1 MLPLIEKIHDPADL
15 RLLAPQQLPQL
26 AEEIR
31 EEIIKT
37 VSKTGGHLASSLGV
51 VELTIVLH
59 YVFNTPHDKIIWD
72 VGHQSYA
79 HKILTGRRE
88 YFKTLRQHGGMS
100 GFPRREESTYDTFN
114 VGHSSTSISAALG
127 IAQARCLKGEDYKVV
142 AVIGDGSLMAG
153 IALEGLNQAGHLEK
167 DLIVILNDNEMS
179 ISPNVGGL
187 AAYLSRI
194 ITGQFYNRFKD
205 EVTAFFKTIPGI
217 GRSVL
222 KVARQSEEFLKGL
235 LVPGL
240 LFEELGFRYVG
251 PISGHRFDHL
261 LENLRNVSK
270 LPGPTLVHV
279 LTSKG
284 KGYKPAEDDPISF
297 HGTGPFETTNGKPRS
312 EKVTP
317 PTYTKVFADTLIKL
331 AQDDD
336 RIVAITAGMPS
347 GTGLDVFNQKF
358 PKRFFD
364 VGIAEQHAITF
375 AAGMATQGL
384 RPVTAIYSTFLQR
397 GYDQVLHDVCYQ
409 KLPVVFVLDRA
420 GIVGEDGATHNGL
433 FDLSYLRSIP
443 NIIIMSPKDENEL
456 QHMLKTAL
464 SFDCPV
470 AIRYPRGSGSGMK
483 LDEELASL
491 ECGKAEILK
500 RGDDI
505 ALFALGA
512 TVYPALQ
519 AADQLEQEGVSASVV
534 NCRFVKPLDS
544 DLICDLARKT
554 GRIVTVEENVL
565 AGGFGSAV
573 LEVLQEHDIQC
584 IKVKCLGI
592 NDVFVEHGAQN
603 VIRRK
608 YGLDTQGIVRSSRE
622 IVDELGKC
630 SSKQE
635 RSLG

>member
-1 MLPLIEKIHDPADL
+1 MLPLIEKIHEPADL

>member
-584 IKVKCLGI
+584 VKVKCLGI

>member
-1 MLPLIEKIHDPADL
+1 MLPLIEKIHEPADL

-519 AADQLEQEGVSASVV
+519 AADQLEREGVSASVV

-584 IKVKCLGI
+584 VKVKCLGI

>member
-1 MLPLIEKIHDPADL
+1 MSRLLEKIQGPADL
-15 RLLAPQQLPQL
+15 RLLDPQQLSQL
-26 AEEIR
+26 AEELR

-100 GFPRREESTYDTFN
+100 GFPKREESTYDTFN

-127 IAQARCLKGEDYKVV
+127 IAQARCLKGEDYKVL

-222 KVARQSEEFLKGL
+222 KVAKQSEEFLKGL

-240 LFEELGFRYVG
+240 IFEELGFRYVG

-284 KGYKPAEDDPISF
+284 KGYKPAEEDPISF

-312 EKVTP
+312 KKVKP

-331 AQDDD
+331 AQDDE

-347 GTGLDVFNQKF
+347 GTGLDVFHEKF

-443 NIIIMSPKDENEL
+443 NITIMSPKDENEL

-464 SFDCPV
+464 TFDGPV
-470 AIRYPRGSGSGMK
+470 AIRYPRGSGSGK
-483 LDEELASL
+483 NLDEKL
-491 ECGKAEILK
+491 ESFEYGKAEILK

-505 ALFALGA
+505 AIFAVGA
-512 TVYPALQ
+512 TVYPALR
-519 AADQLEQEGVSASVV
+519 AADQLEQEGIRASVV

-544 DLICDLARKT
+544 DLICDMARKT

-573 LEVLQEHDIQC
+573 LEVLQENDIQC
-584 IKVKCLGI
+584 AKVKCLGI

-608 YGLDTQGIVRSSRE
+608 YGLDTEGILRSARE
-622 IVDELGKC
+622 IGDGLANS
-630 SSKQE
+630 SSKHE

>member
-1 MLPLIEKIHDPADL
+1 MSRLIEKIHDPGDL

-297 HGTGPFETTNGKPRS
+297 HGTGPFETTNGKSRS
-312 EKVTP
+312 KKVKP

-347 GTGLDVFNQKF
+347 GTGLDVFHKKF

-464 SFDCPV
+464 TFDCPV

-584 IKVKCLGI
+584 VKVKCLGI